1 MDFEARKSCNL
12 SVHKKPIKVL
22 FNFSNFFKNSG
33 IKKWSKMTPCPV
45 WLPFSRL
52 LSGEVASK
60 FMPNQQVQITS
71 NRLHEG

>member
-1 MDFEARKSCNL
+1 
-12 SVHKKPIKVL
+12 
-22 FNFSNFFKNSG
+22 
-33 IKKWSKMTPCPV
+33 MTPCPV